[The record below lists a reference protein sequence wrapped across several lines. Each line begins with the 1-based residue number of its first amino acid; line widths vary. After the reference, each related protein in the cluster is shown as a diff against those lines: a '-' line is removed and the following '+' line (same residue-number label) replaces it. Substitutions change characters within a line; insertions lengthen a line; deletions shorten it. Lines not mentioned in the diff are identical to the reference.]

1 MKYTLQDFT
10 NIMFE
15 GFKCT
20 LPEETIQIISSLA
33 QEVGSPTYIKTP
45 VFDKREP
52 ASSTAVNKKRKGNKG
67 MEVLGEEDWSSIRSF
82 QPTVIEQKVGIDAQ
96 FDKIRLV
103 LNKISDA
110 NYVEQKNNICDIM
123 DELIANG
130 ILEEDMTRV
139 GNAIFVIASNN
150 RFYSKL
156 YADLYTDLINQYPI
170 MLTIF
175 ENNFSSFIT
184 VFNTISYVDA
194 EVNYD
199 LFCKNNKDNE
209 ARKSLSMFFVN
220 LMKNGII
227 AEDRII
233 TITHNL
239 VTQVMEFIVQDNK
252 KNEVDELSEN
262 IALLHNKKILGTSVS
277 TVANQYIVNNINM
290 LSKSKVKT
298 YKSLSN
304 KAIFKFMD
312 IVEK

>member
-52 ASSTAVNKKRKGNKG
+52 ASSTSVNKKRKGNKG
-67 MEVLGEEDWSSIRSF
+67 MEVVGEEDWSSIRSF
-82 QPTVIEQKVGIDAQ
+82 QPTVIEQKVGVDAQ

-239 VTQVMEFIVQDNK
+239 MTQVMEFIVQDNK

-262 IALLHNKKILGTSVS
+262 IALLHNKKILGTSAS
-277 TVANQYIVNNINM
+277 TAANQYIVNNIDM